1 MALLSKLAAQL
12 HCISLYCMEVHC
24 IDRVKTEK
32 T

>member
-12 HCISLYCMEVHC
+12 RSISFYCMEVHG